1 MSTLRALQAVA
12 ALGAALLLSACAT
25 RQPPDAGD
33 VAASPWAQQS
43 GEGAVAAAPQPL
55 RWAHYPLPGKA
66 ATEFRYVRKEG
77 RDALAVLATSSA
89 SMMRQK
95 VNVPPEGLG
104 LVHFSWMVPE
114 LIADADIALR
124 DVDDAPVRVILAFD
138 GDRSKFS
145 PRDSMMSELA
155 RALTGEEMPYATL
168 VYSWCN
174 KREPGTVIR
183 SPRTERV
190 RTLVVESGP
199 RRLNRWL
206 EYDRDIRADFE
217 KAFGEAPGALVGIA
231 LMTDSDNTRTTTR
244 AWYGPLRLQPGTTSA
259 AAAR

>member
-1 MSTLRALQAVA
+1 MSSRHALRALAAAAA
-12 ALGAALLLSACAT
+12 ALVLSGCAT
-25 RQPPDAGD
+25 QRAPEAGD
-33 VAASPWAQQS
+33 VAGSPWAVLS
-43 GEGAVAAAPQPL
+43 AGARPGDAPAQP
-55 RWAHYPLPGKA
+55 WAHYALPGKA
-66 ATEFRYVRKEG
+66 QTQFRYARKEG

-95 VNVPPEGLG
+95 VAVPPSQLG
-104 LVHFSWMVPE
+104 SVHFSWLVPE

-124 DVDDAPVRVILAFD
+124 DADDAPVRVILAFD

-145 PRDSMMSELA
+145 PRDAMMSELA
-155 RALTGEEMPYATL
+155 RALTGEEMPYATR

-206 EYDRDIRADFE
+206 EYDRDIRADYE

-231 LMTDSDNTRTTTR
+231 LMTDSDNTQSTTR
-244 AWYGPLRLQPGTTSA
+244 AWYGPVRLQPTVTPTASA
-259 AAAR
+259 R